1 MTSLRFGSFPRK
13 PMIEFQN
20 NLHQKLLSI
29 LTLRQIAKAD
39 EFAMTSLDGPIFSYC
54 PPCLQTLWA
63 SREDQLTQAR
73 YHLGTFELSTQK
85 AGSHLTRNLAGD
97 VRQLVA
103 IRDFLPLCEKHHQRA
118 GVGDQKLPPHASF
131 PLQYNKNWLQFRT
144 LQPTRRRNFWPGAQ
158 VESSAAPR
166 EQRSTKLQ
174 CSPSFKERFGATRIV
189 MRSREKELIAG
200 QGMGTL
206 AVLFTSQA
214 LIIHSE
220 CTRADIS

>member
-1 MTSLRFGSFPRK
+1 
-13 PMIEFQN
+13 
-20 NLHQKLLSI
+20 
-29 LTLRQIAKAD
+29 
-39 EFAMTSLDGPIFSYC
+39 MTSLDGPIFSYC

-118 GVGDQKLPPHASF
+118 GVGDQKLSPHASF
-131 PLQYNKNWLQFRT
+131 PLQYNKNWLQFPT

-158 VESSAAPR
+158 FESSVAPR

-174 CSPSFKERFGATRIV
+174 CSPSFKERFRATRIV
-189 MRSREKELIAG
+189 IRSREKELIAG

-220 CTRADIS
+220 CTWGDVG